1 MNDPFDA
8 MSYVLRSRNRLAI
21 LEAVADRP
29 CERSALV
36 VVTESSRVTVGRIL
50 RDFEERAWVAT
61 DGREYVATV
70 EGRALA
76 NAIRAALEELE
87 GVDRVAPLLPEFPL
101 QDADLPRGALAA
113 ASVTIPN
120 AAQPFRPSQRL
131 AELGTNADVARMYAV
146 GITAEATEGHLELV
160 READQ
165 ELELFVTAGALEA
178 ARATPEVREPFAA
191 LVATDALVA
200 VCEPDPTFPFVAR
213 FDDHAV
219 LAATA
224 DNGTIAG
231 IVEWTSDEMTAWA
244 DDRLDDH
251 LAASKPL
258 TPAEFPP

>member
-8 MSYVLRSRNRLAI
+8 MSYVLRSRNRFAI

-36 VVTESSRVTVGRIL
+36 VRTESSRVTVGRIL
-50 RDFEERAWVAT
+50 RDFEERAWVTT

-76 NAIRAALEELE
+76 NAVRAALDELK
-87 GVDRVAPLLPEFPL
+87 GVERVAPLLPEFPL
-101 QDADLPRGALAA
+101 EDAVLPRGALAA
-113 ASVTIPN
+113 ASVTTPN
-120 AAQPFRPSQRL
+120 AAQPLRPTQRL
-131 AELGTNADVARMYAV
+131 TELGANADVVRTYAV
-146 GITAEATEGHLELV
+146 GITVEATEAHLELV
-160 READQ
+160 RDAGQ
-165 ELELFVTAGALEA
+165 HLELLVPTTALEA
-178 ARATPEVREPFAA
+178 ARQTSAVREPLSA
-191 LVATDALVA
+191 LVRTDAVVA
-200 VCEPDPTFPFVAR
+200 VCDPDPTFPFVAR

-219 LAATA
+219 LAATT

-231 IVEWTSDEMTAWA
+231 IVEWETDEMAAWV

-251 LAASKPL
+251 LAASDPL